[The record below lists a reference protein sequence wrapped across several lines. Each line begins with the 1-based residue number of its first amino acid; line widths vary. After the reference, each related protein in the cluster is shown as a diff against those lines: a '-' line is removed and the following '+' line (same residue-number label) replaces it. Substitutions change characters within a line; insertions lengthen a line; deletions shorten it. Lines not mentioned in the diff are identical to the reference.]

1 VLHGFDDDRSA
12 RASVHG
18 GFYSV
23 PQRICGVGCAGGDV
37 VVGEVEYLGREVYAK
52 GVPFA

>member
-18 GFYSV
+18 SFHFV
-23 PQRICGVGCAGGDV
+23 PQRICGVGGAGGDV
-37 VVGEVEYLGREVYAK
+37 VVGEVEHLGCEVYAK